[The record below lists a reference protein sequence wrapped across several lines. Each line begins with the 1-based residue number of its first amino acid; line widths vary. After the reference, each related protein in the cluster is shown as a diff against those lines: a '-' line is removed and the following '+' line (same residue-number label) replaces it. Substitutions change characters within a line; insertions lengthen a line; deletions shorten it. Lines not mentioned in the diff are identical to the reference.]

1 MARLLLGRSC
11 IHLEVDPEVVLDLL
25 KMVLL
30 LVVDLPDQMLVME
43 FR

>member
-1 MARLLLGRSC
+1 MLLGRSC

>member
-11 IHLEVDPEVVLDLL
+11 IQLEVDPEVALDLL